1 MSNHWKQWEGQIV
14 DGRFPLL
21 RYLGGSEQSAV
32 FATQVQEKDRL
43 INAAI
48 RLVAAT
54 PESGERR
61 LARWQQSSELS
72 HPNLIPLY
80 DSGWAELGGARY
92 VYLVMESAEEN
103 VSQVLPTR
111 ALDAAEARQILEAL
125 LDVLAYLHSKGF
137 VHGGVKPS
145 NIMASGDQLKI
156 SNDSLQ
162 RVGELPEPQT
172 ASAAY
177 VAPENAP
184 DRSSGVQPLAPASD
198 VWSLGVTLV
207 ETLTQTSPVARV
219 ADPHDP
225 SIPRTLPEPFLDI
238 ARHCLVRDPLQRW
251 NISQIT
257 DRLHGR
263 APVQPMRAAT
273 TQTQVPAAA
282 CVPAAIPTRAATPVP
297 AAAPLPPRRPVARKS
312 RPSARKNKYAVPVA
326 VGFALVFAGLLV
338 AMKVFRHSAQVP
350 ETPAVAEVTPA
361 ATPAA
366 TPAKPGA
373 EKPKA
378 KSEGTNFTDEE
389 PAAKSPAAVP
399 ALIHPETIREE
410 ATNTIA
416 RSPAGASAQGQVA
429 HRAMPEV
436 LQSATRSIRGTVKVS
451 VKVNVDRA
459 GNVEDAELASRGPSK
474 YFAQAALKAAQQW
487 TFHPPQVGGR
497 GVLSTWILQFE
508 FTRDGTNVVPHQELP

>member
-1 MSNHWKQWEGQIV
+1 MSNHWNQWEGQIV

-80 DSGWAELGGARY
+80 DSGWAELRGARY

-162 RVGELPEPQT
+162 RVGELLDPQT
-172 ASAAY
+172 ASPAY
-177 VAPENAP
+177 AAPENAP

-207 ETLTQTSPVARV
+207 ETLTQTSPLAR
-219 ADPHDP
+219 ASDPRDP

-251 NISQIT
+251 SISQIS

-263 APVQPMRAAT
+263 ASLQPIRAAA
-273 TQTQVPAAA
+273 TQTPVPAATS
-282 CVPAAIPTRAATPVP
+282 VPAATPVP
-297 AAAPLPPRRPVARKS
+297 AAATLPPRPPVARKS
-312 RPSARKNKYAVPVA
+312 RPSARKNKYAVPFA
-326 VGFALVFAGLLV
+326 IGFALVFAALLV
-338 AMKVFRHSAQVP
+338 APKVLHHSARVP

-366 TPAKPGA
+366 IPSKSGA

-378 KSEGTNFTDEE
+378 KSAAANLADEE
-389 PAAKSPAAVP
+389 PAAKSPSAVP

-416 RSPAGASAQGQVA
+416 RSAAGAPAHGQVA
-429 HRAMPEV
+429 HRSMPEV

-474 YFAQAALKAAQQW
+474 YFARAALEAAQQW
-487 TFHPPQVGGR
+487 TFRPPQVGGR

-508 FTRDGTNVVPHQELP
+508 FTRDGTNVVALQELP